1 MEIVRKKQLKIVI
14 RLNRYNR
21 YIKLSIIKDKILET
35 QVNTITTTAVT
46 ATITTTSVSIS
57 VLWENPIF
65 IIIGI
70 ISGLIG
76 AWNAYVFMDKNNIS
90 IKSVSGMDNILAGMF
105 IGAISAPILNIA
117 LILFGEFILKN
128 KFGFVVEPN
137 NEIYLYALWFL
148 ISLFS
153 ARKIGNKAMK
163 KLKGKKDE

>member
-1 MEIVRKKQLKIVI
+1 LGVNI
-14 RLNRYNR
+14 
-21 YIKLSIIKDKILET
+21 
-35 QVNTITTTAVT
+35 NTIATTAVT

-65 IIIGI
+65 IVIGI

-90 IKSVSGMDNILAGMF
+90 IKSVGGMDSMFAGMF
-105 IGAISAPILNIA
+105 IGAISAPALNII
-117 LILFGEFILKN
+117 LILFGEFILED
-128 KFGFVVEPN
+128 KFGFIVEPN

-153 ARKIGNKAMK
+153 ARVIGNNAME
-163 KLKGKKDE
+163 KLKGKKR